1 MPDDTEKVQRRAS
14 LKRDLMETFNR
25 VAAKVV
31 KIDELVENFDNLA
44 GENMGFFERQVA
56 KHKMGELQKKEPPPK
71 PGVYVE
77 PGPDGREVGYVSTQ
91 FLKDGVMW
99 AVDNGKM
106 DGHEDSARRAAY
118 TTVKAIERSADQT
131 PRVQSG
137 EIKPKKPGG

>member
-1 MPDDTEKVQRRAS
+1 MPDDAEKAQRRAA
-14 LKRDLMETFNR
+14 LKRDLIHTFNR

-44 GENMGFFERQVA
+44 GEHMGFFERQVA
-56 KHKMGELQKKEPPPK
+56 KSKMGDLRKKDPPAK

-77 PGPDGREVGYVSTQ
+77 PGPDGKEVGYVSTQ

-118 TTVKAIERSADQT
+118 TTVKAIEKSNDQT
-131 PRVQSG
+131 ARVQSG
-137 EIKPKKPGG
+137 EIKPKAPGK